1 MNQQPQ
7 MTAQDQRAARAM
19 RQSKIMSIIA
29 AGALALVFVVAMA
42 MWVYLRT
49 IDRNA
54 TVTERDQVST
64 DGNLAPTAD
73 ESAVANVADK
83 ASKSVVSIITN
94 IEESSSLRTTTRQSA
109 AAGTG
114 IIVSKDGYI
123 VTNKHVVSKASSI
136 RVIASDG
143 TRYDDVR
150 VVGEDPLNDIA
161 YLSLSRQYGAH
172 ADCRSVTQHGA
183 GRAQSVVAIG
193 NALGRYQNTV
203 TSGIISGKGR
213 PVTAATSGNSTQRTE
228 SLTDL
233 IQTDAAVNSGNSG
246 GPLLNRSG
254 QVIGINVAVATNA
267 QGISFAIP
275 VNAMK
280 GTLKSVLAGK
290 GVRRAY
296 LGARYVMLTPDIAKQ
311 VGTSA
316 KEGAYVMTSGD
327 KSAIVAGS
335 PADKAGLR
343 EKDVITKINSLVVG
357 KQGDVSSLIGEY
369 QPGDVVAL
377 TILRDGKERVVRV
390 TLSEYQSG
398 ESGE

>member
-7 MTAQDQRAARAM
+7 MTAQDQRAVRAM

-42 MWVYLRT
+42 MWVYLRA

-150 VVGEDPLNDIA
+150 VVGEDLLNDIA
-161 YLSLSRQYGAH
+161 YLKLEVGNTVLTPLSLGDSATVRVG
-172 ADCRSVTQHGA
+172 
-183 GRAQSVVAIG
+183 QSVVAIG

-369 QPGDVVAL
+369 QPGDVLAL

-390 TLSEYQSG
+390 TLSEYQGG

>member
-94 IEESSSLRTTTRQSA
+94 IEESA

-161 YLSLSRQYGAH
+161 YLKLEVGNTVLTPLSLGDSATVRVG
-172 ADCRSVTQHGA
+172 
-183 GRAQSVVAIG
+183 QSVVAIG

-213 PVTAATSGNSTQRTE
+213 PVTASTSGNSTQRTE

-280 GTLKSVLAGK
+280 GTLKSVLAGR

-390 TLSEYQSG
+390 TLSEYQGG